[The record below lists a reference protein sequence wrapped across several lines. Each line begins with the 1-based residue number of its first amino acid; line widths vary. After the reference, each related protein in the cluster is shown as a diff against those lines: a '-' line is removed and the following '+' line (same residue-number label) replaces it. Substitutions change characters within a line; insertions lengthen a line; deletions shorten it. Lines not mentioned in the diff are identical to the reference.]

1 MKRSPRKLSHDVAG
15 RCGRERGFAL
25 LEILVAFVILALGLG
40 AVLIGVSGAMR
51 ADTRTQTNRGAL
63 RVAQSRLEAVG
74 TSEALVPGQREG
86 RAGDKYT
93 WRQTVTAVQSGGEP
107 RDKAAKPEA
116 AKPEAAAASGVA
128 AFWVEVAVRA
138 GDGSAASL
146 AALKLVPVAKP

>member
-1 MKRSPRKLSHDVAG
+1 MKRFPRRLSHDLAG
-15 RCGRERGFAL
+15 RRDRERGFAL

-86 RAGDKYT
+86 QAGDKYT
-93 WRQTVTAVQSGGEP
+93 WRQTVTAVQSDAGSP
-107 RDKAAKPEA
+107 NKP

-138 GDGSAASL
+138 GDGSSASL
-146 AALKLVPVAKP
+146 AALKLAPVAKP

>member
-1 MKRSPRKLSHDVAG
+1 MKHSPRKPSHDVAN
-15 RCGRERGFAL
+15 RRDRERGFAL

-86 RAGDKYT
+86 QAGDRYK
-93 WRQTVTAVQSGGEP
+93 WRQTVVAVQSGAGS
-107 RDKAAKPEA
+107 AAKA
-116 AKPEAAAASGVA
+116 DKPEAAAAGGVA

-138 GDGSAASL
+138 GDGSTASL
-146 AALKLVPVAKP
+146 AALKLAPVAKP

>member
-1 MKRSPRKLSHDVAG
+1 MKRSSRRLSRDVAS
-15 RCGRERGFAL
+15 RRESERGFAL

-74 TSEALVPGQREG
+74 TSEALMPGQREG

-93 WRQTVTAVQSGGEP
+93 WRQTVTAVQSGSDS
-107 RDKAAKPEA
+107 RDKVVKPEA
-116 AKPEAAAASGVA
+116 AVAGGVA

-146 AALKLVPVAKP
+146 AALKLAPVAKP

>member
-1 MKRSPRKLSHDVAG
+1 MKHSPRKLPHDVAS
-15 RCGRERGFAL
+15 RRDRERGFAL

-63 RVAQSRLEAVG
+63 RVAQSRLEAAG

-86 RAGDKYT
+86 WAGDRYK
-93 WRQTVTAVQSGGEP
+93 WRQTVVAVQSVAGSA
-107 RDKAAKPEA
+107 DKAD
-116 AKPEAAAASGVA
+116 KPEAAAAGGVA

-146 AALKLVPVAKP
+146 AALKLAPVAKP